1 MSVGMLY
8 EPVRKNRLFAV
19 GLKYS
24 DVNWDCFADVLSAF
38 ERRIDQ
44 WYLAPVRLLRD
55 QLGQHGAFAA
65 LSICCLLIDCLCQFE
80 AGKVTSN
87 RDLFIKFIK
96 KRLPHYRR
104 TVNPPIE
111 FPKVDTRNCVY
122 ETDAM
127 TGAIR
132 TRQLKNIADVLYYVY
147 RNGILHSAHAPLCGV
162 ISGIKN
168 RRFAVTKKSL
178 ATYRDIGPRGAPCPV
193 VVIDPWK
200 LFSEIERV
208 FQRYLARLKASKET
222 ARFRR
227 RFNTKFSDSFGMN
240 ITAAR

>member
-1 MSVGMLY
+1 MLY
-8 EPVRKNRLFAV
+8 EPVRKKRLFAA

-24 DVNWDCFADVLSAF
+24 DVKWHCFAEVLSAF
-38 ERRIDQ
+38 ERRLDQ

-55 QLGQHGAFAA
+55 QPGQHGAFAG

-87 RDLFIKFIK
+87 RGLFIKFIK
-96 KRLPHYRR
+96 KRMPHYKRAL
-104 TVNPPIE
+104 NPPIE
-111 FPKVDTRNCVY
+111 FPRVNTQDCMY
-122 ETDAM
+122 ETDAT

-132 TRQLKNIADVLYYVY
+132 TRQLKDIADVLYYVY

-168 RRFAVTKKSL
+168 RRFAVRKKSL
-178 ATYRDIGPRGAPCPV
+178 ATYVDIGSRGAPCPV

-200 LFSEIERV
+200 LFSEVEGV
-208 FQRYLARLKASKET
+208 FQRYLVRLKAATPT
-222 ARFRR
+222 AGIRR
-227 RFNTKFSDSFGMN
+227 RFNAKFSDSFGIN
-240 ITAAR
+240 ISSAR